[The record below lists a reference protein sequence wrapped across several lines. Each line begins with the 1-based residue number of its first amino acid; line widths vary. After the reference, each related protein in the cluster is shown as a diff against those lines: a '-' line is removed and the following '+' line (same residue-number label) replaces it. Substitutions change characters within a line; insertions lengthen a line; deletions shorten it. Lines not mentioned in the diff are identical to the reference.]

1 MDTTGRSLFRGV
13 ILEKP
18 CYNIPKAGGVIMKAL
33 AMGEILFDI
42 IQEEEYLGGATLN
55 VAVHLARLGVESYVL
70 SGLGADER
78 GTRARNMLEAQQV
91 RMDYLPEVAYP
102 TGTVHVTL
110 HKGIPSYDIS
120 ENSAWDYMDVDHQEF
135 QEILDTPWELLC
147 CGTLAQRT
155 ENNRVLFSQIF
166 RAGNYRHL
174 FFDVNLRTNGYS
186 EEVIQSTMEYTT
198 ILKISDEELST
209 VSRALFGRELEI
221 PLFFQLLLEDYPV
234 EMMILT
240 QGAKGSTIF
249 HEENTKGTLIPAGKV
264 DVVDTV
270 GAGDSFSGA
279 FLASILN
286 DEDPE
291 CAAKK
296 GSLLADFVVGHHGAT
311 PEMPEDLRKRLV
323 E

>member
-1 MDTTGRSLFRGV
+1 
-13 ILEKP
+13 
-18 CYNIPKAGGVIMKAL
+18 MKSL

-42 IQEEEYLGGATLN
+42 IQGEEYLGGATLN
-55 VAVHLARLGVESYVL
+55 VAVHLARLGGESYVL

-78 GTRARNMLEAQQV
+78 GLRAREILEAEQV
-91 RMDYLPEVAYP
+91 HMDYLPEVAYP
-102 TGTVHVTL
+102 TGTVDVTL
-110 HKGIPSYDIS
+110 HKGIPSYNIS
-120 ENSAWDYMDVDHQEF
+120 PNSAWDYMDVDHQEL
-135 QEILDTPWELLC
+135 QEILDTPWDLLC

-186 EEVIQSTMEYTT
+186 DEVIQSTMEYTT
-198 ILKISDEELST
+198 ILKVNNEELPT

-234 EMMILT
+234 EIMILT
-240 QGAKGSTIF
+240 QGSKGSTVF
-249 HEENTKGTLIPAGKV
+249 HEENTKGTLIPTGNV
-264 DVVDTV
+264 TVVDTV

-279 FLASILN
+279 FLASLLK
-286 DEDPE
+286 DDAPE
-291 CAAKK
+291 RAARK
-296 GSLLADFVVGHHGAT
+296 GSILADFVVGHHGAT
-311 PEMPEDLRKRLV
+311 PEMPEDLRSRLV